1 MADAVC
7 DEPMRVAAPELFR
20 VTLGVWM
27 RSDVRVAFHGDRRHV
42 DVGSPRQMAL
52 EHVVL
57 QFALGEADPPSV
69 IVNDDT
75 DMVRVGDGCGT
86 PVDGGVI
93 EATLW

>member
-1 MADAVC
+1 
-7 DEPMRVAAPELFR
+7 
-20 VTLGVWM
+20 
-27 RSDVRVAFHGDRRHV
+27 
-42 DVGSPRQMAL
+42 MAL